1 MKGGLEERLQ
11 AIDQNLQKRIKEF
24 ESSEKRLANIETK
37 VVHDIDEL
45 SEKFKA
51 FQVEVNEKLSKLQNQ
66 VDQSV
71 EDMKKEMA
79 DLSKLYHTSN
89 APPSANQSKPTFLE
103 SMDTLRSKLDSLVDT
118 LIPNKEVPMRR
129 RRSET
134 RQIKSRPRSQLVESN
149 SFETMDPIDR
159 ERSNST
165 SSLASSGHG
174 TLSHQQSKESLPVI
188 GEIGSPEQQ
197 DISLSLSNTSS
208 FFSPV
213 GTTGSPQLR
222 HQSKTSSETH
232 HNIVEI
238 VWAMGDLADQLKN
251 LAGSFVDD
259 TSTSDTCKTK
269 IDYNDQGL
277 VFHQTDS
284 DTNNGIDN
292 NSIDNNGT
300 S

>member
-1 MKGGLEERLQ
+1 M
-11 AIDQNLQKRIKEF
+11 
-24 ESSEKRLANIETK
+24 
-37 VVHDIDEL
+37 VHDIDEL

-51 FQVEVNEKLSKLQNQ
+51 SRVEVNEKLSKLQNQ
-66 VDQSV
+66 LDQSV
-71 EDMKKEMA
+71 ENMKKEMA
-79 DLSKLYHTSN
+79 DLSKLYPASN
-89 APPSANQSKPTFLE
+89 VPPSANQSKPTFIE

-118 LIPNKEVPMRR
+118 LIPNKEVPVRR
-129 RRSET
+129 RRSEA

-149 SFETMDPIDR
+149 SFEIMDPIDR
-159 ERSNST
+159 QRSNSA
-165 SSLASSGHG
+165 SSAASSGRG

-208 FFSPV
+208 FFSP
-213 GTTGSPQLR
+213 GITAGSPQMR
-222 HQSKTSSETH
+222 HQSKTPAQLISQQLNETSSETH